1 MSIFLLSL
9 EKKSMSFIKFIR
21 ILAPVR
27 LKLSPVHEHLTETFS
42 LRQDYLWATTEYP

>member
-27 LKLSPVHEHLTETFS
+27 LKLSPVHEHHDGDNDDNTDDHDNDD
-42 LRQDYLWATTEYP
+42 RG